1 MRGDDEFSEFAT
13 ARQQAMYRQ
22 AYLLCGN
29 ADAAQ
34 DLVQT
39 TLLKLYRS
47 WPRVVKA
54 DNLVAYGHKTMVRTY
69 LDGQRRWRRER
80 AWHARPDGAAASPSS
95 DLRMTLL
102 AALSELPP
110 RARAVVVLR
119 FWDDLSIDQTAEALG
134 CSAGT
139 VKAQSSRALAV
150 LRERLGADFHVLH
163 EN

>member
-1 MRGDDEFSEFAT
+1 MRRDDDFTEYAR
-13 ARQQAMYRQ
+13 ARQQTMYRQ
-22 AYLLCGN
+22 AYLLCGD

-34 DLVQT
+34 DLVQA

-47 WPRVVKA
+47 WPRVIQA

-69 LDGQRRWRRER
+69 LDGQRRWHRER
-80 AWHARPDGAAASPSS
+80 AWHARPDGAAAPASA
-95 DLRMTLL
+95 DLRLTLL
-102 AALSELPP
+102 AALAELPP

-134 CSAGT
+134 CTAGT

-150 LRERLGADFHVLH
+150 LRDRLGADFHILH
-163 EN
+163 EI

>member
-1 MRGDDEFSEFAT
+1 MRRDEEFSEYAR
-13 ARQQAMYRQ
+13 ARQQTMYRR
-22 AYLLCGN
+22 AYLLCGD

-39 TLLKLYRS
+39 TLLKLYRA
-47 WPRVVKA
+47 WPRATQA
-54 DNLVAYGHKTMVRTY
+54 DNIVAYGHKTMVRTY
-69 LDGQRRWRRER
+69 LDGRRRWRRER
-80 AWHARPDGAAASPSS
+80 AWHTRPDGAAAPSTV
-95 DLRMTLL
+95 DLRLTLL
-102 AALSELPP
+102 AALAALPP

-119 FWDDLSIDQTAEALG
+119 FWDDLSIEQTAEALG

>member
-1 MRGDDEFSEFAT
+1 
-13 ARQQAMYRQ
+13 
-22 AYLLCGN
+22 
-29 ADAAQ
+29 
-34 DLVQT
+34 
-39 TLLKLYRS
+39 
-47 WPRVVKA
+47 
-54 DNLVAYGHKTMVRTY
+54 
-69 LDGQRRWRRER
+69 
-80 AWHARPDGAAASPSS
+80 
-95 DLRMTLL
+95 MTLL

>member
-1 MRGDDEFSEFAT
+1 MGRDEEFSDYAT

-47 WPRVVKA
+47 WPKVVKA
-54 DNLVAYGHKTMVRTY
+54 DNLVAYGHKTMVRAY

-80 AWHARPDGAAASPSS
+80 DWHARPDGAAARNSA
-95 DLRMTLL
+95 DLRVTLL
-102 AALSELPP
+102 AALAELPP
-110 RARAVVVLR
+110 RARAVIVLR
-119 FWDDLSIDQTAEALG
+119 YWEDLSIEQTAEALG
-134 CSAGT
+134 CAAGT

-163 EN
+163 ES